1 MFINSKKNYIIF
13 DDLPND
19 ILDNCYKYIYYP
31 QSKDLLNE
39 IKINVKS
46 RIMKKI
52 FNYDSN
58 NLIDIHY
65 LFLIK
70 WYHYFAYSL
79 LSELD
84 NEQKSTSIYVLSF
97 ATINQQSTEWCLL
110 INEIIKELPMEYV
123 LEVFES
129 I

>member
-52 FNYDSN
+52 FNYDPN

-70 WYHYFAYSL
+70 WYHYFAFSL
-79 LSELD
+79 LNELD
-84 NEQKSTSIYVLSF
+84 NEQNATSIYILSL
-97 ATINQQSTEWCLL
+97 ASINEQSSEWFLL
-110 INEIIKELPMEYV
+110 INELIKELPIEHV
-123 LEVFES
+123 LEVF
-129 I
+129 